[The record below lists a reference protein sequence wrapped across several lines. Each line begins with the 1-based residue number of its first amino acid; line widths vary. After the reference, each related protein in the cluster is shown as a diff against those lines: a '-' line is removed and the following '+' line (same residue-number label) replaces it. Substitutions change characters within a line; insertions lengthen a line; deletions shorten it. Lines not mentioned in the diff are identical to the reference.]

1 MKKAFLFNI
10 QSALGSF
17 QRPQSNNN
25 PSTFHVMP
33 KSAVVGMICGVVGWN
48 REFMKENNM
57 YKILTEKL
65 QYSIRLRSSFQI
77 KYWSEYGYNHGN
89 VFQGGD
95 RPVYTPSK
103 FERLV
108 DVNYDIY
115 VLYDDSDADIKA
127 LLSNF
132 VENIKT
138 GQFVFPPYMGMANFM
153 ADITYVGEFEPQACN
168 GKFETH
174 AICTELI
181 TDDSQP
187 FENIRTDDIPTQSIS
202 YLAHDRDSYKTIYF
216 HDNCG
221 SLQAEGNY
229 YQVGQEAVEFI

>member
-1 MKKAFLFNI
+1 MEKVIVFNV

-25 PSTFHVMP
+25 PSTFYIMP
-33 KSAVVGMICGVVGWN
+33 KSALVGMICAVIGLD

-65 QYSIRLRSSFQI
+65 QYSIRPRSPFQV
-77 KYWSEYGYNHGN
+77 KTWSEYGYNHGN
-89 VFQGGD
+89 VFQGND
-95 RPVYTPSK
+95 RPIYTPAK

-115 VLYDDSDADIKA
+115 VMYDDTDADVKA

-132 VENIKT
+132 AENIKNNE
-138 GQFVFPPYMGMANFM
+138 FIFPPYMGMANFP
-153 ADITYVGEFEPQACN
+153 AEITFLGEFDPQACN
-168 GKFETH
+168 GKFNTN
-174 AICTELI
+174 AICTGLVINE
-181 TDDSQP
+181 SQP
-187 FENIRTDDIPTQSIS
+187 FANIRTDDVPTLSVS
-202 YLAHDRDSYKTIYF
+202 YLAHDSKSYKTIYF

-221 SLQAEGNY
+221 SLEAEGNY
-229 YQVGQEAVEFI
+229 YQVGEEAVEFI

>member
-1 MKKAFLFNI
+1 MKVLIFNI

-25 PSTFHVMP
+25 PSTFHIMP
-33 KSAVVGMICGVVGWN
+33 KSAVIGTICSVVGWD

-65 QYSIRLRSSFQI
+65 QYSIRPRSNFQI

-89 VFQGGD
+89 VFKKD
-95 RPVYTPSK
+95 RPIYTPSK

-108 DVNYDIY
+108 DVNYDVHI
-115 VLYDDSDADIKA
+115 LYDDKDTDVNA

-132 VENIKT
+132 IKNIKN
-138 GQFVFPPYMGMANFM
+138 GEFVFPPYMGMANFT
-153 ADITYVGEFEPQACN
+153 AEIKYIGEFEPQACN
-168 GKFETH
+168 GKFETY

-181 TDDSQP
+181 INDSQP
-187 FENIRTDDIPTQSIS
+187 FKDIRTDDIPTLSIN
-202 YLAHDRDSYKTIYF
+202 YLAHDMNGYKTIYF
-216 HDNCG
+216 HDKCG

-229 YQVGQEAVEFI
+229 YQVGEEAIEFI